1 MTGLAALTILVVD
14 DNPQMRT
21 IVGTVLAAAGVRRL
35 HYAPDG
41 LSGVRAALACQ
52 PDVCFVDYEMPV
64 MNGLDFLSAIR
75 TQPSPLRFAPIIM
88 LTGHS
93 DELRLRRAR
102 DLGVTEFLCKPVSA
116 TTILRRLEAVIVRPR
131 PFVQSSN
138 FFGPDR
144 RRLKLAD
151 YAGPWRRQSDGG
163 VIEL

>member
-1 MTGLAALTILVVD
+1 MTGLATLTMLVVD

-21 IVGTVLAAAGVRRL
+21 IIGTVLAAAGVRKL

-41 LSGVRAALACQ
+41 LAGIRAAVACQ

-64 MNGLDFLSAIR
+64 MNGLDFIKALRS
-75 TQPSPLRFAPIIM
+75 QSSPLRFAPIIM

-93 DELRLRRAR
+93 DELRLCQAR
-102 DLGVTEFLCKPVSA
+102 DCGVTEFLCKPVSA
-116 TTILRRLEAVIVRPR
+116 STILRRLETVILRPR
-131 PFVQSSN
+131 PFIQTTD

-151 YAGPWRRQSDGG
+151 YSGPYRRNADTAI
-163 VIEL
+163 VEL

>member
-41 LSGVRAALACQ
+41 LAGIRAAAACQ

-64 MNGLDFLSAIR
+64 MNGLDFIAALRS
-75 TQPSPLRFAPIIM
+75 QPAPLRFAPIIM

-116 TTILRRLEAVIVRPR
+116 STILRRLETVILKPR
-131 PFVQSSN
+131 PFVQSSD

-144 RRLKLAD
+144 RRLKLVD
-151 YAGPWRRQSDGG
+151 YAGPRRRSTDGA
-163 VIEL
+163 VLEL